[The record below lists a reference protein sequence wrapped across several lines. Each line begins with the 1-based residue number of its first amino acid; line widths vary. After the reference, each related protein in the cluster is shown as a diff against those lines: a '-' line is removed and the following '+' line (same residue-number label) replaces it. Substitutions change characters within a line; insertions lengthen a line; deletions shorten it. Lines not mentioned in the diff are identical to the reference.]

1 MHYYSS
7 TNIHFSTTPSTK
19 KKKKI
24 TVFDNLVEQNQTTL
38 LSLSNQPANKL
49 ISELLMAI
57 FWLLE
62 KKKIK
67 EYYCAIKKNKE
78 DIKKYRNKF
87 IL

>member
-1 MHYYSS
+1 
-7 TNIHFSTTPSTK
+7 
-19 KKKKI
+19 
-24 TVFDNLVEQNQTTL
+24 
-38 LSLSNQPANKL
+38 
-49 ISELLMAI
+49 MAI

-62 KKKIK
+62 KKIK